1 MTYLVTVSLNCKRQQ
16 VKSENTLLEDF
27 KNQGFENVYIID
39 YEIENDYDNQY
50 DSYTNKCNYYSNKN
64 KKVSSNNISTIME
77 ARFKET
83 KEEIELCCMF
93 IKYVQQIRMT
103 IENVVNE
110 MNNKILY
117 TSLFSDKC
125 GHEKHGKD
133 KKVIERR
140 NRSYSETDYYI
151 LKNIKKIWTKMNINL
166 KSEKPVISNKVPSY
180 EEYLKALDNNEKKN

>member
-1 MTYLVTVSLNCKRQQ
+1 MTYLVTVSLNCKNQP
-16 VKSENTLLEDF
+16 VKSEKTLMENFESKGF
-27 KNQGFENVYIID
+27 KNVYIID
-39 YEIENDYDNQY
+39 YETNNYYDNK
-50 DSYTNKCNYYSNKN
+50 YT
-64 KKVSSNNISTIME
+64 KVSSINITTILE

-93 IKYVQQIRMT
+93 IKYVQQIKMT

-117 TSLFSDKC
+117 TSLYSDKC
-125 GHEKHGKD
+125 CHEKHVKD
-133 KKVIERR
+133 KKNIERR

-151 LKNIKKIWTKMNINL
+151 LKNIKKIWTKLKLNIV
-166 KSEKPVISNKVPSY
+166 KKDEKQVINNKVPSY